1 MINKVGMKGLFTLK
15 VLDRNGRVKVENESP
30 NLIVNAWLSQ
40 YCALSNSR
48 QDANNITNA
57 FSQPWSLFNRVKV
70 GTGSATPTLGDTDLQ
85 NPLAIANSTAADILQ
100 NSYTYDS
107 VSDSFIFTMAKTLS
121 FALGAVVGNVSEIG
135 VFSSSS
141 STGNSSPLFSRALV
155 VDALGDPTTIPVT
168 AEDQLVITYTL
179 TGVIPRSLS
188 GSFDINGV
196 TYNYEIK
203 RSQGG
208 FDSFFNGVIGFR
220 PGTAT
225 SAVMLRDTDVS
236 YPNPTTNLTQAG
248 FTQIG
253 DFVTYPSVANPNTF
267 ARKFRL
273 RVPLTQGNFAG
284 GIRCLAF
291 SPSSRYWLMKFDPP
305 IPKTNQDLFE
315 LEFATEF
322 VRL

>member
-1 MINKVGMKGLFTLK
+1 MINKVGIKGLFTLK

-40 YCALSNSR
+40 YCSLSNSI
-48 QDANNITNA
+48 QGINNRA
-57 FSQPWSLFNRVKV
+57 DSFGYGWDLFSRAKV
-70 GTGSATPTLGDTDLQ
+70 GTGSAAPTLGDTDLQ
-85 NPLAIANSTAADILQ
+85 NPLATVNSTAADVAQ

-107 VSDSFIFTMAKTLS
+107 VSDSFIFTMAKTLPYGI
-121 FALGAVVGNVSEIG
+121 GAVVGNVSEVG
-135 VFSSSS
+135 VFSNSSS
-141 STGNSSPLFSRALV
+141 VGNSSPLFSRALV
-155 VDALGDPTTIPVT
+155 VDALGDPTTMPVT
-168 AEDQLVITYTL
+168 VEDQLVITYTL

-188 GSFDINGV
+188 GSFDINSV
-196 TYNYEIK
+196 TYNYEMK
-203 RSQGG
+203 RSLPG
-208 FDSFFNGVIGFR
+208 FNNFFSEVIGAR
-220 PGTAT
+220 PGNFP

-236 YPNPTTNLTQAG
+236 YPNPTAGLGQAG
-248 FTQIG
+248 FTTIG
-253 DFVTYPSVANPNTF
+253 TMVTYPSVANPNTL

-291 SPSSRYWLMKFDPP
+291 APSASHWLMKFDPP